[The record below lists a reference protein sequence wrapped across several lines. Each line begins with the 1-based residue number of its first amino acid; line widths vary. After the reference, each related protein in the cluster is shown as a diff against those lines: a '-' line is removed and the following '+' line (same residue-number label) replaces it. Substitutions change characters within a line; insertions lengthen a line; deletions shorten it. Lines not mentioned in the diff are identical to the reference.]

1 MKTLITTLA
10 LCLGTAAF
18 AQSEPEK
25 APSQTQVPGPNTR
38 VHTGVNAADVGRG
51 INGGKKEAEKAPGHD
66 NTYNKKDALSLRGTV
81 KDADDNSIHL
91 TRKDLPDAKLEVKDQ
106 TAVLLDGKKVRADQ
120 LPEGANV
127 KARFQLDGDNII
139 AVDVRATSPKGAK
152 GTGGS
157 GKDTKK
163 DTQSSDD
170 GSKKDL
176 NDGTH

>member
-10 LCLGTAAF
+10 LCLGTAAL

-25 APSQTQVPGPNTR
+25 APSQTQVPGPSTR

-51 INGGKKEAEKAPGHD
+51 INGGKKEAEKVPGHD
-66 NTYNKKDALSLRGTV
+66 NTYNKKDALSLKGTL
-81 KDADDNSIHL
+81 KEADDDSVSM
-91 TRKDLPDAKLEVKDQ
+91 TRKNLPDAKLEVKDQ
-106 TAVLLDGKKVRADQ
+106 TVVLLDGKKVRADEI
-120 LPEGANV
+120 PEGSELKV
-127 KARFQLDGDNII
+127 RFQLDGDNIV
-139 AVDVRATSPKGAK
+139 AVEVRATSPK

-163 DTQSSDD
+163 DKDAKPVD
-170 GSKKDL
+170 EDVKKDL